1 MRSER
6 ISVFV
11 DMVFDSVSVLAKWLQ
26 NGIFQLAAS
35 SNVPYSEHI
44 GIKCSISGFA
54 LMKSDRNFGTVTPAD
69 KPYPYAHWM
78 LREIYEQPATLA
90 ATLEQYIDGAGFRT
104 DTCGTTLDWLS
115 HVHGKLLVAAS
126 GSSRHAGLF
135 AELVIEDLSG
145 IAVDVEYASEYCYR
159 SERSMTDA
167 AVIVVSQSG
176 ETADTL
182 AALRKAN
189 LAGHAT
195 LAITNVDHSTMAR
208 EATASFPTMAGRE
221 RAIPATKSFTAQLLN
236 LYLLALMSGA
246 SVGAITQSELKLR
259 LEEAARLP
267 KQIASELVGWDE
279 AMRKVAERYRD
290 AKNFLY
296 LGRGLHYAIAREGAL
311 KLKESA
317 YLHAEGYPSGELK
330 HGPNALVAEGTP
342 LVMIATVD
350 QADSD
355 SVQRYEKVLQL
366 IHDMRDQGANV
377 LAIANTGDQA
387 VGTLANHTIYVEER
401 REALLAI
408 CEVIPLQLLSYWMAI
423 NNGIDVDHPRNL
435 TKAVL
440 AE

>member
-1 MRSER
+1 M
-6 ISVFV
+6 
-11 DMVFDSVSVLAKWLQ
+11 
-26 NGIFQLAAS
+26 
-35 SNVPYSEHI
+35 
-44 GIKCSISGFA
+44 
-54 LMKSDRNFGTVTPAD
+54 TTAD
-69 KPYPYAHWM
+69 QPSPYAHWM

-90 ATLEQYIDGAGFRT
+90 ATLKQYMDGDGFRI
-104 DTCGTTLDWLS
+104 DTCGPVFHWLS
-115 HVHGKLLVAAS
+115 RVKDKIVVAAS

-135 AELVIEDLSG
+135 AELTIEDLSG

-159 SERSMTDA
+159 SEKSMTDA

-189 LAGHAT
+189 LAGHST

-221 RAIPATKSFTAQLLN
+221 RAIPATKSFTAQLFN
-236 LYLLALMSGA
+236 LYLLALMCAQSR
-246 SVGAITQSELKLR
+246 GAIDSSELRLR
-259 LEEAARLP
+259 LEEAAKLP
-267 KQIASELVGWDE
+267 QQIESQLARWDE
-279 AMRKVAERYRD
+279 AIRGIAWQYRE

-350 QADSD
+350 HSD
-355 SVQRYEKVLQL
+355 GESLQRYEKVLQL
-366 IHDMRDQGANV
+366 LQDMREQGANV
-377 LAIANTGDQA
+377 LAIANTGDQS
-387 VGTLANHTIYVEER
+387 VGALASHTLFVEER
-401 REALLAI
+401 REPLLAI
-408 CEVIPLQLLSYWMAI
+408 SEVIPLQLLAYWMAI
-423 NNGIDVDHPRNL
+423 DNGIDVDHPRNL